1 MRLIRVVLGTLALVA
16 LVAGGAAAQSGQIRG
31 EVKDAEGKP
40 FVDVVVVLTNDD
52 MGQKFE
58 TKTDKNGRWMQIG
71 MRAGVW
77 RIEYKVKEQKVFEER
92 IRLATGGEDTRYLS
106 FKDEL
111 AKRGAQQQE
120 EEKKQAEEA
129 SKFNTLK
136 EHFDAGRAALD
147 QGKTLRAE
155 LPRALADQKPGATEE
170 IKKLFDTAVTE
181 FQQAQQMAGEKD
193 QNLHLILANLGEAY
207 DAAGRFPEA
216 VTAYEEAIAKKPD
229 QTDYYVNLSSA
240 LAKGGKVPEGTA
252 TCDKLA
258 PLNPANAAMC
268 FRNIGIVLYNA
279 GRVGEAVTPLRKA
292 TELEPANP
300 DQWYL
305 LGAALVNTME
315 FKKEGDKMLPVV
327 PPGTAEAYQKYLE
340 LAPSGKFAADAKS
353 GLDTLQ
359 ALGVGIPTKV
369 LTRKKKGNSE

>member
-92 IRLATGGEDTRYLS
+92 IRLATGGEDTRYLN

-111 AKRGAQQQE
+111 AKRSAQQEE

-129 SKFNTLK
+129 SRFNTLK

-147 QGKTLRAE
+147 QGKTMRTE
-155 LPRALADQKPGATEE
+155 LPRALADQKPGATEQ

-181 FQQAQQMAGEKD
+181 FQLAQQMAGEKD

-207 DAAGRFPEA
+207 DAAGRYAES
-216 VTAYEEAIAKKPD
+216 VTAYEEAIVKKPD
-229 QTDYYVNLSSA
+229 QTDYYVNLSA
-240 LAKGGKVPEGTA
+240 AQAKGGKVPEATA
-252 TCDKLA
+252 TCDKLV

-279 GRVGEAVTPLRKA
+279 NRVGEAVTPLRKA
-292 TELEPANP
+292 TELEPGNP

-305 LGAALVNTME
+305 LGAAQVSIME
-315 FKKEGDKMLPVV
+315 FKKEGDKMVPAV

-340 LAPSGKFAADAKS
+340 LAPSGKFAADAKA